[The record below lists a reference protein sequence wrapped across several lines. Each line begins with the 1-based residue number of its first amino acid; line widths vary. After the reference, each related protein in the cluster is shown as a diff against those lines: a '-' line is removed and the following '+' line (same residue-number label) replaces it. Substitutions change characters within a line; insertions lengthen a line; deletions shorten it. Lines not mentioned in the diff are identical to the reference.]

1 MRRGSQKPLFE
12 PRPSSEPFGAEGSP
26 LRSAA
31 AHREAA
37 APVPRRISSIHS
49 PPDAEGGGR
58 GVNVPYRCREIGFA
72 DGRAAHRAPGASR
85 GHREGGAG
93 GAGRARTERRWG
105 GGGPGWRRWG
115 RAEAVSAA
123 PGCCHPLRVGRGP
136 QPFGNK
142 RATEPREALRC
153 TEVFNQRTQNTV
165 VVRVQRRD
173 GQVQAI
179 TDTGKQW

>member
-105 GGGPGWRRWG
+105 GGGSRVAQVGESRGGERCPGVLPPPEG
-115 RAEAVSAA
+115 GTGSAA
-123 PGCCHPLRVGRGP
+123 LREQTCNRTARGVAVHRG
-136 QPFGNK
+136 F
-142 RATEPREALRC
+142 
-153 TEVFNQRTQNTV
+153 
-165 VVRVQRRD
+165 
-173 GQVQAI
+173 
-179 TDTGKQW
+179 